1 MMSRLSLAAN
11 RAGFHESAC
20 RIAPTPEQP
29 LLDLFTKDFDMR
41 SILSLLLLA
50 CVAGAMAP
58 SVVSAEEKKAEA
70 KLVKVTARDIA
81 LEVPVSWKEEKPK
94 SRLRLTQF
102 ALPKAEG
109 DTEKTELA
117 VFVFPGGGT
126 IEQNLPRWVREFDPQ
141 GLKVKTTK
149 GTSSQGPYVVG
160 DLSGTHRGSSFA
172 RRPKPLQNGRIIG
185 IILMPEGKPYYY
197 LKVTGPN
204 KSVEA
209 AAKALRRSIGADVEK
224 EEKLEVGA

>member
-1 MMSRLSLAAN
+1 MYPNHSRLM
-11 RAGFHESAC
+11 
-20 RIAPTPEQP
+20 
-29 LLDLFTKDFDMR
+29 LLVPA
-41 SILSLLLLA
+41 LLA
-50 CVAGAMAP
+50 GLVSSSGA
-58 SVVSAEEKKAEA
+58 AEEKKPADA
-70 KLVKVTARDIA
+70 DTAPKRVKVTARDIV
-81 LEVPVSWKEEKPK
+81 LEIPETWKEQKPE

-109 DTEKTELA
+109 DSEPAELA

-160 DLSGTHRGSSFA
+160 DLTGTHRGSSFN
-172 RRPKPLQNGRIIG
+172 RRPRPLENGRVLA

-209 AAKALRRSIGADVEK
+209 VAEDLRRAIGADIKK
-224 EEKLEVGA
+224 EEKLDIGA